1 MRFMKKSKNLEY
13 VEFNS
18 HVWGILS
25 NWDKAWIEKWCEGK
39 LGEYFGRKG
48 LK

>member
-1 MRFMKKSKNLEY
+1 MRFMKRSKNLGY

-18 HVWGILS
+18 HVWGRLS
-25 NWDKAWIEKWCEGK
+25 DGDEAWIEKWFERK